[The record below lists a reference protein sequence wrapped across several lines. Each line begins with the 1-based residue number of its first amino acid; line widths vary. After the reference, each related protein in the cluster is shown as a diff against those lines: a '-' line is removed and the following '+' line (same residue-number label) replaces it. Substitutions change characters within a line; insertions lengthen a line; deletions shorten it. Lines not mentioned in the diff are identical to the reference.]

1 MFQLCNRFCLL
12 DQIHDHCEC
21 YHPSYLND
29 AAVGELCNQN
39 MTHEHNLCY
48 MKVLYSLEIGKI
60 KCNCSNACT
69 DVTYDVGV
77 STSKWPSFVYKV
89 TIFILCIYRSF
100 MLDFKEQAKEKY
112 VMRLSNGSCKSSNFI
127 SSSAKSLDE
136 VASDNLLKLNI
147 YFGSKSVTTVTEIAT
162 YPSVSRELDLINH
175 PTLMD
180 G

>member
-1 MFQLCNRFCLL
+1 
-12 DQIHDHCEC
+12 
-21 YHPSYLND
+21 
-29 AAVGELCNQN
+29 
-39 MTHEHNLCY
+39 
-48 MKVLYSLEIGKI
+48 
-60 KCNCSNACT
+60 
-69 DVTYDVGV
+69 
-77 STSKWPSFVYKV
+77 
-89 TIFILCIYRSF
+89 
-100 MLDFKEQAKEKY
+100 
-112 VMRLSNGSCKSSNFI
+112 MRLSNGSCKSSNFI